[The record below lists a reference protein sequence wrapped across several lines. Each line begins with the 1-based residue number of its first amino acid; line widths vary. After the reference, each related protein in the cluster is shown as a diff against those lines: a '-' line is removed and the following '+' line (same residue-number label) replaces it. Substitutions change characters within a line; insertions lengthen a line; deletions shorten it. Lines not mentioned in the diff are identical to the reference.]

1 VYASTELPAGAVDRD
16 AYVVCVLEALHR
28 ALGRREVYARPSHR
42 WADPR
47 ALLPGGQRW
56 EAVRED
62 VLAGLSL
69 TDPAPAHLARQLI
82 TLDAAWKQTA
92 ARLGEAGDDARA
104 RVVPGPNGR
113 ARLVAGHLDALG
125 EPGSL
130 VWLRATAQTMMPRVD
145 LPELLLEVHAWT
157 GFLDAYT
164 HLADVPARTKDLSVS
179 VAALLVA
186 EACNV
191 GLTPGDQAR

>member
-1 VYASTELPAGAVDRD
+1 
-16 AYVVCVLEALHR
+16 
-28 ALGRREVYARPSHR
+28 VYARPSHR

-47 ALLPGGQRW
+47 ALLLDGQRW
-56 EAVRED
+56 EAVRGD

-69 TDPAPAHLARQLI
+69 TDPTPAHLARQLI
-82 TLDAAWKQTA
+82 TLDAAWKQAA

-113 ARLVAGHLDALG
+113 ARLVVDHLDALG

-130 VWLRATAQTMMPRVD
+130 VWLRATAQPMMPRVD

-164 HLADVPARTKDLSVS
+164 HLADVSARTKDLWVS